1 MGAKKNWGLKMDN
14 EARQDQA
21 LDALFAAAKNTSQAP
36 SPDFLARLASDAD
49 AAMPKADTPLPTPA
63 PSLLTSLKGV
73 FAASG
78 LTGAAA
84 LGVWIGFV
92 MPETLNTLFDGIALD
107 DTVSLSAFL
116 PGADLTALAE

>member
-1 MGAKKNWGLKMDN
+1 MVNDPK
-14 EARQDQA
+14 QDQA
-21 LDALFAAAKNTSQAP
+21 LEALFSAAKDAAP
-36 SPDFLARLASDAD
+36 APTPDFMARLAMDAD
-49 AAMPKADTPLPTPA
+49 AALPEPEIPARAPA
-63 PSLLTSLKGV
+63 PSLLASLNGL

-92 MPETLNTLFDGIALD
+92 MPETLNTLVDGFALD

-116 PGADLTALAE
+116 PGADLAALSE

>member
-1 MGAKKNWGLKMDN
+1 MNWGLKMDN
-14 EARQDQA
+14 DPKHDTA
-21 LDALFAAAKNTSQAP
+21 LEALFDVAKNKPATP
-36 SPDFLARLASDAD
+36 SADFMARLASDAD
-49 AAMPKADTPLPTPA
+49 AAMPKPA
-63 PSLLTSLKGV
+63 PPSLTPTQGPSLWANLSGL

-92 MPETLNTLFDGIALD
+92 MPETLNTFVDGYALD

-116 PGADLTALAE
+116 PGADLAALSE